1 MFLCHV
7 SLLFEVLFF
16 YSLVKQLYY
25 VIHKWVHIEFY
36 VIISVHKA
44 LAHLSNFQFSNSIS
58 IAWNCGV
65 TYGGW
70 YLSPVINYSPKS
82 QRILSIQGSMV
93 GECLLVHTLRSFDFC
108 PFFPPQKT
116 LLINYSEYC
125 PQLTII
131 CTII

>member
-1 MFLCHV
+1 M
-7 SLLFEVLFF
+7 SLSIIWIFY

-25 VIHKWVHIEFY
+25 VIDKWVHIEFY
-36 VIISVHKA
+36 AIISFHIP
-44 LAHLSNFQFSNSIS
+44 LAHLSNFQFSYSIS
-58 IAWNCGV
+58 RAWNCGV

-82 QRILSIQGSMV
+82 QRILSIQGSRV
-93 GECLLVHTLRSFDFC
+93 GEYLLEHTLRSFDLC

-125 PQLTII
+125 PELTII